1 MKKLLIDAIIN
12 LEISLNL
19 IKECDCMKKALIAV
33 IITIIVGLFV
43 MGIFTETLEFGLLAA
58 IAVMGGFIIYFND
71 KKK

>member
-1 MKKLLIDAIIN
+1 
-12 LEISLNL
+12 
-19 IKECDCMKKALIAV
+19 MKKALIAV

-43 MGIFTETLEFGLLAA
+43 MGIFYETLEFGLLAA

>member
-1 MKKLLIDAIIN
+1 
-12 LEISLNL
+12 
-19 IKECDCMKKALIAV
+19 MKKALIAV

-43 MGIFTETLEFGLLAA
+43 MGIFTETLEFALLAA

>member
-1 MKKLLIDAIIN
+1 
-12 LEISLNL
+12 
-19 IKECDCMKKALIAV
+19 MKKALIAV

-43 MGIFTETLEFGLLAA
+43 MGIFAETLEFGLLAA

>member
-1 MKKLLIDAIIN
+1 
-12 LEISLNL
+12 
-19 IKECDCMKKALIAV
+19 MKKALIAV

-43 MGIFTETLEFGLLAA
+43 MGIFTETLEFGLLAT